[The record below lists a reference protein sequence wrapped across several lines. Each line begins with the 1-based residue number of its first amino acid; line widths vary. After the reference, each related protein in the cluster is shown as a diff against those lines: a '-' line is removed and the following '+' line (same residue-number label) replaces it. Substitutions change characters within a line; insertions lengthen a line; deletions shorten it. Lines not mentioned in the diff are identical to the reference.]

1 MDDDDMIAEIQR
13 RKAERQARRSKPTAE
28 QPPAEQSP
36 KPQSPDATIETE
48 PTTVPAPT
56 PPEPAS
62 PLELPT
68 EQAPETPEPQIEPTP
83 ETVEPDN
90 SEAEA
95 QAQAAAAALIQLM
108 RAAGG
113 WRKLGDDVTGTLHEL
128 GNRMLADPARASD
141 PARAACHTIATTA
154 LDKLETR
161 IRAVAVAW
169 VSGVEGTI
177 LTTDPLSD
185 IATTMLAEALLPAI
199 EQAQEIVDAVGALT
213 SSRGA
218 AAHPVLAEPWK
229 EMTRHLRGRLASLA
243 AAAEQA
249 GKRGTPS
256 HKLARAHAQAQAAL
270 AAMTPDERKKAAREA
285 AIRRMSPADA
295 AKARE
300 ADAAAEAAALE
311 AAAEAAAVDQWRV
324 VVPDL
329 VARYPL
335 VAAIVQTGHLP
346 VIEMLRAAGLGKKTI
361 STRKNSDGTTTKIVS
376 EELPTL
382 AAIVETDQGIELEFE
397 PLRGQSVTN
406 WQSALGVL
414 GIEMGCA
421 SLTAAQ
427 RGQYI
432 AIATNDAPVPEPPK
446 ILQLP
451 EPIAFDSE
459 RGRSYLGKNATGEDI
474 WLTWADK
481 AGGVFGGVPGCGKTG
496 SLLPI
501 VAGLAERAEI
511 HIFDGKGEHDWD
523 PLRRIART
531 FDSSG
536 EIDGPIVSRLTQLE
550 KLRRARAAAI
560 YAVTRRWIG
569 PGPDDYENENNFWNI
584 PTEQREKLGLYP
596 VFVVIDECHTWL
608 DKKEAADK
616 EDLAQIVEVT
626 RLLTRFAKKGRSA
639 GLVTILATQ
648 KPEVESLPSPIR
660 DNLLLKVCYQTTTD
674 PQAKTIL
681 ATLPPDGPTRPKT
694 IADDE
699 KGRCVTK
706 VGKQFDLVQSLFVS
720 PRDLAAA
727 MRGKTQVP
735 DQFTIAT
742 ELAGGLTLPE
752 D

>member
-13 RKAERQARRSKPTAE
+13 RKAERQARRSKPPAE
-28 QPPAEQSP
+28 QPPAEQPP
-36 KPQSPDATIETE
+36 KPQSPDATTATE

-56 PPEPAS
+56 PPAPAS
-62 PLELPT
+62 PLELPA
-68 EQAPETPEPQIEPTP
+68 EQAPETPEPPIEPTP
-83 ETVEPDN
+83 ETVETDN

-113 WRKLGDDVTGTLHEL
+113 WRRLGDDVTGTLHEL
-128 GNRMLADPARASD
+128 GNRMLADPERASD
-141 PARAACHTIATTA
+141 PARAGCSTITTTA

-161 IRAVAVAW
+161 IHAVAVAW

-177 LTTDPLSD
+177 LTADPLSD
-185 IATTMLAEALLPAI
+185 IATTMLAEALSPAI
-199 EQAQEIVDAVGALT
+199 EQVQAIVDAVGALT
-213 SSRGA
+213 SRVA
-218 AAHPVLAEPWK
+218 AVNPDLAEPWK
-229 EMTRHLRGRLASLA
+229 ELTRHLRGRLANLA
-243 AAAEQA
+243 AAAENT
-249 GKRGTPS
+249 GKRGTPA

-285 AIRRMSPADA
+285 AIRRMSPAEA
-295 AKARE
+295 AAARK
-300 ADAAAEAAALE
+300 ADAEAESAALE
-311 AAAEAAAVDQWRV
+311 AAAEAEAVDQWRG

-346 VIEMLRAAGLGKKTI
+346 VVEMLRAAGLGKKTI
-361 STRKNSDGTTTKIVS
+361 STRKNSDGTTTKLVS

-397 PLRGQSVTN
+397 PLRGQSVSN

-414 GIEMGCA
+414 GIEMGCG

-459 RGRSYLGKNATGEDI
+459 RGRSYLGKNAAGEDI

-536 EIDGPIVSRLTQLE
+536 EIDGPIVSRLRQLE
-550 KLRRARAAAI
+550 KLRRARGAAI

-584 PTEQREKLGLYP
+584 PIEQREKLGLYP

-616 EDLAQIVEVT
+616 EDVAQIVEVT

-639 GLVTILATQ
+639 GLITVLATQ

-660 DNLLLKVCYQTTTD
+660 DALAVKVCYQTTTD

-681 ATLPPDGPTRPKT
+681 NTLPPDGPTRPKT